1 LTKAVVSKSAL
12 VTERSALGLSNMVH
26 PVSHAAQKQSARRL
40 AMYNKSSVEA
50 KIFNTG
56 KNLAEAAKPTIT
68 AR

>member
-1 LTKAVVSKSAL
+1 
-12 VTERSALGLSNMVH
+12 MVH